1 MGTVGA
7 IRERD
12 LRGRFTSRPS
22 PYQGSRPGAN
32 VSGPTGLTM
41 DTALAGESC
50 VTMAHKKPSARAN
63 EL

>member
-12 LRGRFTSRPS
+12 MRGRFASRPS

-32 VSGPTGLTM
+32 VAGPTGLTM
-41 DTALAGESC
+41 ETALAGKSTPWRAQC
-50 VTMAHKKPSARAN
+50 VSGLPFTP
-63 EL
+63 